1 MSESCSTAE
10 LVKIDYVLIQKDA
23 SEMCA
28 SAVLLSNVTPE
39 FSLAWLRKRSHFLP
53 SYEKANFSKTL
64 SEIIKLLLVSDTDR
78 DLSEMSFV
86 HVVPKLRKSH

>member
-53 SYEKANFSKTL
+53 SYDKTNFSKTL
-64 SEIIKLLLVSDTDR
+64 SEIIKLLLESDTDR

-86 HVVPKLRKSH
+86 HVVPEFWKSH